1 MYDWLPAAIASAV
14 ASGLINY
21 GANKIMFAWLRRDI
35 DAAHAR
41 LDKINAPYASFGK
54 SEAGTTP

>member
-1 MYDWLPAAIASAV
+1 MPDWLAAAIVSAL

-41 LDKINAPYASFGK
+41 LDKIGAPFSL
-54 SEAGTTP
+54 TNRN